1 MDLLTAAFAVI
12 GFLCVIA
19 FFVFFS
25 FGFSKKGVVVLA
37 GTAFLLALFGILAG
51 NVVPLWE
58 SGLIVFLLVLC
69 VAYLFEKKLAFLF
82 AGKDNDA
89 DEFPVWDEQEE
100 LAVMRENRPAALD
113 WPAANDAVLPAEK
126 SAPAPETKEILPGK
140 NGPRPE
146 TESTLPEEK
155 DEPEWEELEDAAG
168 NETGTA
174 LPANEQAA
182 ERSGEEEI
190 AFLENRLEMLEET
203 NEEHAVDQ
211 LPEMYGV
218 EEWVAEAESPDTN
231 PLDAAA
237 AKEADDQDSEAGA
250 GTGPGTPSGS
260 ENVPY
265 VEQEEIPLLSFEK
278 EAEAPAEPSGTG
290 MPAVDE
296 LEEID
301 VIPFRETNHG
311 GQAEKLHAENETVGG
326 AEGKGIDELE
336 EISLV
341 PIQETDPTEQSE
353 KLDLDVDG
361 EAAGKSRRESTDE
374 LEEIDM
380 IPFRE
385 TNHGGQAEKLHA
397 ENGTVGGAEGEGTDE
412 LEEISLVPVQEM
424 DPTEQSEKLDL
435 DVDGEAAGKS
445 RRESTDELEEID
457 MIPFRETNHGGQAE
471 KLDAENETVGG
482 AKGEDT
488 DEPEEISLAPVQEMD
503 PTEQAEKLRLNV
515 EDKTAG
521 GLKDEGTDESEE
533 IHVMPARE
541 TGRTAEPEK
550 LYSET
555 GEGRNLQDESGAGT
569 GGAVAANEA
578 EPAGNPAVEEASETA
593 ASVPNGTTPIQK
605 QLLGVLLEQLNLYR
619 LTQPAD
625 AYEQLVKAHL
635 HPQLAPED
643 YFTFASLLI
652 DHYIA
657 EQQFGKLR
665 SLLRGLAE
673 TYAEYPVIRE
683 EIDFLRTKYGL

>member
-12 GFLCVIA
+12 GFLCVMA

-51 NVVPLWE
+51 SVVPLWE
-58 SGLIVFLLVLC
+58 SCLITFLLVLC

-82 AGKDNDA
+82 AGQDNDA
-89 DEFPVWDEQEE
+89 DAFPVWDEQEE
-100 LAVMRENRPAALD
+100 MAVARKNRPAALVS
-113 WPAANDAVLPAEK
+113 PAANASVLPAEK
-126 SAPAPETKEILPGK
+126 SAPVPEMEEILPEQ
-140 NGPRPE
+140 NGSGPE
-146 TESTLPEEK
+146 IEGTLPEEK
-155 DEPEWEELEDAAG
+155 DEPEWEELEDTAG

-237 AKEADDQDSEAGA
+237 AKEADGQDSEAGA
-250 GTGPGTPSGS
+250 RTGPGTPSGS
-260 ENVPY
+260 EDVPY

-296 LEEID
+296 LQEID
-301 VIPFRETNHG
+301 VIP
-311 GQAEKLHAENETVGG
+311 LH
-326 AEGKGIDELE
+326 
-336 EISLV
+336 
-341 PIQETDPTEQSE
+341 ETD
-353 KLDLDVDG
+353 D
-361 EAAGKSRRESTDE
+361 A
-374 LEEIDM
+374 
-380 IPFRE
+380 
-385 TNHGGQAEKLHA
+385 GQAEKLHA
-397 ENGTVGGAEGEGTDE
+397 ENG
-412 LEEISLVPVQEM
+412 
-424 DPTEQSEKLDL
+424 
-435 DVDGEAAGKS
+435 
-445 RRESTDELEEID
+445 
-457 MIPFRETNHGGQAE
+457 
-471 KLDAENETVGG
+471 TVGG

-488 DEPEEISLAPVQEMD
+488 DEPEEISLAPVQETN
-503 PTEQAEKLRLNV
+503 PTEQVVNLNLDAEDKAAGGSKGEEIDVIPFHDAGQLEKLHAENETV
-515 EDKTAG
+515 GGAKGEDR
-521 GLKDEGTDESEE
+521 DELEE
-533 IHVMPARE
+533 IDVMPDKE
-541 TGRTAEPEK
+541 TGQVAEPEK
-550 LYSET
+550 FYSEA
-555 GEGRNLQDESGAGT
+555 GQGRERQGESGAGT
-569 GGAVAANEA
+569 GETVAANEA
-578 EPAGNPAVEEASETA
+578 ESAGNSVGEKAMEPKGNPAVEEASDTL
-593 ASVPNGTTPIQK
+593 ASVPTETTPIQK
-605 QLLGVLLEQLNLYR
+605 QLLGVLVEQLNLYR

-652 DHYIA
+652 EHYIA
-657 EQQFGKLR
+657 EQQFGKLQA
-665 SLLRGLAE
+665 LLKDLAE

-683 EIDFLRTKYGL
+683 EIDFLRTKYGQ